1 MPAQLPLVTLVIPS
15 LNQGRFLEA
24 ALQSVFSQGVPVEV
38 FVQDGGS
45 TDESLEILR
54 RWAPRL
60 AGWRSGPDSGQSSA
74 INSGV
79 ALGAAPYVAWLN
91 ADDCYLGDGLAR
103 LLDGLQ
109 AAPLAP
115 MAYGRCWIVDEGGGR
130 IRRYP
135 TLRFSARMLA
145 NFCFIC
151 QPGTLIRRSAWE
163 AIQGVD
169 ESLHMCMDYDLWWR
183 LYETGSA
190 PVLVDAFVATSREHG
205 ETKTSTRRHDHYRE
219 ARQVVR
225 RHWGRV
231 PLKWYA
237 AWPYKVWWLEWRNA
251 RRRDA
256 GAAPHLR

>member
-1 MPAQLPLVTLVIPS
+1 LPAQLPLVTLVIPS

-74 INSGV
+74 INSGA
-79 ALGAAPYVAWLN
+79 ALGTAPYVAWLN

-163 AIQGVD
+163 AVGGVD
-169 ESLHMCMDYDLWWR
+169 ESLHMAMDYDLWWKLFKR
-183 LYETGSA
+183 FG
-190 PVLVDAFVATSREHG
+190 PPRFVDAHLAVNRRHAD
-205 ETKTSTRRHDHYRE
+205 TKTSTQRRLHYRE
-219 ARQVVR
+219 AMAVVR
-225 RHWGRV
+225 KHHGRV
-231 PLKWYA
+231 PLKWWLA
-237 AWPYKVWWLEWRNA
+237 QPVMVWYRALGVRPLF
-251 RRRDA
+251 RRKSK
-256 GAAPHLR
+256 